1 MTTNASSS
9 PVPDYRVVAEGTR
22 FPEGPVAMADGS
34 LLYVEVR
41 GGTLSRVT
49 VDGGIEEVAQVCPAG
64 NGGAN
69 GAAIGPDGAAYVCN
83 NGGFP
88 WSDVHGMLLPVDLAT
103 GSTIP
108 PGYEGGWINRVDLD
122 TGEFTVLYRECAGVR
137 FNGPNDIVFDRH
149 GGFWFTDMGK
159 ADHRSWDK
167 GGVYYAAADGSSV
180 TRQVWPLL
188 TPNGVGLSPDGQTL
202 YVAETNTGRLW
213 AFDLDG
219 PGQVRRPAGGLG
231 HGGRLLAQTTS
242 HLDSLAVDS
251 EGFVA
256 VAAIAN
262 GLCVVAPDGSSI
274 EFISMPD
281 SFTTNICFGGDD
293 LRTAYVT
300 QSDSGR
306 IVAFDW
312 PRPGLGLAYPAE

>member
-1 MTTNASSS
+1 MASNVSAD
-9 PVPDYRVVAEGTR
+9 PVPDFQVIAEGTR
-22 FPEGPVAMADGS
+22 FPEGPVAMPDGS

-49 VDGGIEEVAQVCPAG
+49 SNGSIEEVAQLCPG
-64 NGGAN
+64 GHGGAN

-88 WSDVHGMLLPVDLAT
+88 WSEVNDMLLPVDLAT

-108 PGYEGGWINRVDLD
+108 PGYTGGWINRVDLA
-122 TGEFTVLYRECAGVR
+122 TGESRVLYREYDGVR
-137 FNGPNDIVFDRH
+137 LNGPNDIVFDTA

-167 GGVYYAAADGSSV
+167 GGVYYAQPDGSSV

-219 PGQVRRPAGGLG
+219 PGRVRRPAGLG
-231 HGGRLLAQTTS
+231 HGGRLLAQTTA

-251 EGFVA
+251 AGNVV
-256 VAAIAN
+256 VAALAN
-262 GLCVVAPDGSSI
+262 GLCVVSPDGSSVR
-274 EFISMPD
+274 FIAMPD
-281 SFTTNICFGGDD
+281 SFTTNVCFGGPE

-306 IVAFDW
+306 IIAFDW
-312 PRPGLGLAYPAE
+312 PRPGLPLAF

>member
-1 MTTNASSS
+1 MASNISAA
-9 PVPDYRVVAEGTR
+9 PVPDYWVFAEGTR
-22 FPEGPVAMADGS
+22 FPEGPVAMPDGS
-34 LLYVEVR
+34 LLYVEVH
-41 GGTLSRVT
+41 GGTLSRAT
-49 VDGGIEEVAQVCPAG
+49 ADGSTEEIAQLCPAG

-69 GAAIGPDGAAYVCN
+69 GAAVGPDGAAYVCN

-88 WSDVHGMLLPVDLAT
+88 WAEIGGRWLPVDLAT
-103 GSTIP
+103 GSTVP

-122 TGEFTVLYRECAGVR
+122 SGEFSVLYRDCDGTR
-137 FNGPNDIVFDRH
+137 FNGPNDIVFDAA

-159 ADHRSWDK
+159 ADARSWDK
-167 GGVYYAAADGSSV
+167 GGVYYAQPDGSSV

-219 PGQVRRPAGGLG
+219 PGQIRRPAGLG
-231 HGGRLLAQTTS
+231 HGGRLLAQTTA

-251 EGFVA
+251 EGYIA
-256 VAAIAN
+256 LGAISD
-262 GLCVVAPDGSSI
+262 GLCVVSPDGSDVR
-274 EFISMPD
+274 FITMPD
-281 SFTTNICFGGDD
+281 AFTTNICFGGAD

-300 QSDSGR
+300 QADTGR
-306 IVAFDW
+306 IIAFEW
-312 PRPGLGLAYPAE
+312 PRPGLPLAF